1 VANTFGQSNSE
12 NNQEI
17 PVLAI
22 HLDDTSVHLLNRVI
36 NSLTGFTLG
45 ASLRQ
50 YFGEKDASLIRTVR
64 EVHPEV
70 CIIDLDRDRP
80 MALETVEYLRRTSVN
95 PIPIFAVST
104 RMEPEAIIEAMR
116 SGCTEYLEKPLLSDR
131 VQEAL
136 MQVARKKRDSFV
148 SSVQGRLVTLMGVKG
163 GVGTTTLAVHLAY
176 SLAKRDKKVLLVDH
190 HPELGEVTLHLG
202 LEHHNYGF
210 YELACNLSRMDAEL
224 LQGFVLKH
232 ESGLEVLASPES
244 LGMTPKTTPEAI
256 QHTLRFLLRMYDY
269 VIVDTDCRLDEQNL
283 AMVEL
288 SDEFCLIAT
297 PQLPAVRGTS
307 RFLDYLLRLNFPV
320 SKSQVILNR
329 WTKRA
334 PLSVENIEKALH
346 RKISLIIPNCDQE
359 LGEAI
364 ATGIPVSVKSRSD
377 FMQGIGKWTMRLNG
391 SHEAPP
397 GNTIDKRIH
406 QARSRFNVLGISG

>member
-1 VANTFGQSNSE
+1 
-12 NNQEI
+12 
-17 PVLAI
+17 
-22 HLDDTSVHLLNRVI
+22 
-36 NSLTGFTLG
+36 
-45 ASLRQ
+45 
-50 YFGEKDASLIRTVR
+50 
-64 EVHPEV
+64 
-70 CIIDLDRDRP
+70 
-80 MALETVEYLRRTSVN
+80 
-95 PIPIFAVST
+95 
-104 RMEPEAIIEAMR
+104 
-116 SGCTEYLEKPLLSDR
+116 
-131 VQEAL
+131 
-136 MQVARKKRDSFV
+136 
-148 SSVQGRLVTLMGVKG
+148 
-163 GVGTTTLAVHLAY
+163 
-176 SLAKRDKKVLLVDH
+176 
-190 HPELGEVTLHLG
+190 
-202 LEHHNYGF
+202 
-210 YELACNLSRMDAEL
+210 
-224 LQGFVLKH
+224 
-232 ESGLEVLASPES
+232 
-244 LGMTPKTTPEAI
+244 
-256 QHTLRFLLRMYDY
+256 MYDY